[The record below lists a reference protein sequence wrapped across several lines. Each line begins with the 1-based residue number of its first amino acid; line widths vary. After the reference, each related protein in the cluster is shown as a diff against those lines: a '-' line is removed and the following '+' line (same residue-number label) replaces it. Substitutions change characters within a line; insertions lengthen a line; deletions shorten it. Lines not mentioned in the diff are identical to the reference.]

1 MGTPNFYEEIIV
13 FILLLLA
20 VVGIYILLKLHYVF
34 AFGLMKNTSSYEKNK
49 AKIEKAK
56 IYLFGF
62 LKILLVLG
70 FGAMFFF
77 GTLYLMEGMSLKAL
91 VFELW
96 GRIADGFWTSLFWT
110 LIRIAV
116 LIIISRY
123 ILRKIYAFLER
134 QQQKTIDKKVYN
146 KINVEK
152 VYLRLHNTI
161 KFTVVLGIV
170 YRITHFFPFL
180 EEVSAVMLVFVI
192 LFFVA
197 ATTITLREV
206 WIMLKEKRGLNG

>member
-1 MGTPNFYEEIIV
+1 MDTPNLYEEMIV

-20 VVGIYILLKLHYVF
+20 VAGIYILLKLHYVF
-34 AFGLMKNTSSYEKNK
+34 AFGLMKNTASYEKNRV
-49 AKIEKAK
+49 KIEKAK
-56 IYLFGF
+56 KYLFLF
-62 LKILLVLG
+62 LKILLLLG
-70 FGAMFFF
+70 LSAMFLF
-77 GTLYLMEGMSLKAL
+77 GTMYLMEGMSLKAL

-96 GRIADGFWTSLFWT
+96 GKIADGFWTSLFWT

-116 LIIISRY
+116 LIIVFRY

-146 KINVEK
+146 KTNVEK
-152 VYLRLHNTI
+152 VYLRLRNTI

-197 ATTITLREV
+197 ATMITLHEV
-206 WIMLKEKRGLNG
+206 WMMLKTKNNN

>member
-1 MGTPNFYEEIIV
+1 MSIPFEELIV
-13 FILLLLA
+13 FALLLLG
-20 VVGIYILLKLHYVF
+20 VVGVYVLLKLHYVF
-34 AFGLMKNTSSYEKNK
+34 AFGLMKKTASYEKNK
-49 AKIEKAK
+49 IKIEKAK
-56 IYLFGF
+56 KYLFLV

-70 FGAMFFF
+70 FAAMFLF

-91 VFELW
+91 VIELW
-96 GRIADGFWTSLFWT
+96 GKIAEGFWTSLFWT

-116 LIIISRY
+116 LIIVFRY
-123 ILRKIYAFLER
+123 ILRKIYAFLDK

-146 KINVEK
+146 KTNVEK

-180 EEVSAVMLVFVI
+180 EEVSAVMLVFVT

-206 WIMLKEKRGLNG
+206 WIMFKEKRGLNG

>member
-1 MGTPNFYEEIIV
+1 MSIPYEELIV
-13 FILLLLA
+13 FSLLLLG
-20 VVGIYILLKLHYVF
+20 VVGVYVLLKLHYVF
-34 AFGLMKNTSSYEKNK
+34 AFGLMKNTASYEKNK
-49 AKIEKAK
+49 PKIDKAK
-56 IYLFGF
+56 KYLFLV
-62 LKILLVLG
+62 LKILLGLG
-70 FGAMFFF
+70 LLSMFLF
-77 GTLYLMEGMSLKAL
+77 GTQYLMDGMSLKAL

-96 GRIADGFWTSLFWT
+96 GKIADGFWTSLLFT

-116 LIIISRY
+116 LIIVSRY
-123 ILRKIYAFLER
+123 ILRKIYVFLER

-146 KINVEK
+146 KTNVEK

-197 ATTITLREV
+197 ATSITLREV
-206 WIMLKEKRGLNG
+206 WMMLQTKNNN

>member
-1 MGTPNFYEEIIV
+1 MAIPFEELIV
-13 FILLLLA
+13 FALLLLG
-20 VVGIYILLKLHYVF
+20 VVGVYILLKLHYVF
-34 AFGLMKNTSSYEKNK
+34 AFGLMKNTSSYEKNRE
-49 AKIEKAK
+49 KIEKIK
-56 IYLFGF
+56 KYLFFF
-62 LKILLVLG
+62 LKIFLVLG
-70 FGAMFFF
+70 FSAMFIF
-77 GTLYLMEGMSLKAL
+77 GTMYLMEGMSLKTL

-96 GRIADGFWTSLFWT
+96 GKIADGFWTSLFWT

-116 LIIISRY
+116 LIIVSRY

-146 KINVEK
+146 KTNIEK

-180 EEVSAVMLVFVI
+180 EELSAVMLVFVI
-192 LFFVA
+192 FFFVA

-206 WIMLKEKRGLNG
+206 WMMLKTKNNN

>member
-1 MGTPNFYEEIIV
+1 MSIPFEELIV
-13 FILLLLA
+13 FALLLLG
-20 VVGIYILLKLHYVF
+20 VVGVYILLKLHYVF

-49 AKIEKAK
+49 VKIEKAK
-56 IYLFGF
+56 KYLFLF

-70 FGAMFFF
+70 FAAMFVF
-77 GTLYLMEGMSLKAL
+77 GTMHLMDGMSLKAL

-96 GRIADGFWTSLFWT
+96 GKIADGFWTSLFWT

-116 LIIISRY
+116 LIIVSRY
-123 ILRKIYAFLER
+123 ILRKIYAFLEK
-134 QQQKTIDKKVYN
+134 QQEKTIDKKVYN

-180 EEVSAVMLVFVI
+180 EEVSAVMLIFVI
-192 LFFVA
+192 LFFVVA
-197 ATTITLREV
+197 CMITLREV
-206 WIMLKEKRGLNG
+206 WMMLKTKNNN

>member
-1 MGTPNFYEEIIV
+1 MSIPLEELIV
-13 FILLLLA
+13 FTLLLLG
-20 VVGIYILLKLHYVF
+20 VVGVYILLKLHYVF
-34 AFGLMKNTSSYEKNK
+34 AFGLMKNTSSYEKNRE
-49 AKIEKAK
+49 KIEKVK
-56 IYLFGF
+56 KYLFLS

-70 FGAMFFF
+70 FAAMFVF
-77 GTLYLMEGMSLKAL
+77 GTIYLMEGMSLKAL

-96 GRIADGFWTSLFWT
+96 GKIAEGFWTSLFWT

-116 LIIISRY
+116 LIMVSRY

-146 KINVEK
+146 KTNVKK

-180 EEVSAVMLVFVI
+180 EEVSAVMLIFVL
-192 LFFVA
+192 LFFIA
-197 ATTITLREV
+197 ATTITLSAV
-206 WIMLKEKRGLNG
+206 WMMLKTKNNN

>member
-1 MGTPNFYEEIIV
+1 MSIPFEELIV
-13 FILLLLA
+13 LSLLLLG
-20 VVGIYILLKLHYVF
+20 VVGVYVLLKLHYVF
-34 AFGLMKNTSSYEKNK
+34 AFGLMKNTASYEKNK
-49 AKIEKAK
+49 IKIDKAK
-56 IYLFGF
+56 QYLFLF

-70 FGAMFFF
+70 FGAMFAF
-77 GTLYLMEGMSLKAL
+77 GTLYLMDGMSLKAL

-96 GRIADGFWTSLFWT
+96 GKIADGFWTSLFWT
-110 LIRIAV
+110 LIRITV
-116 LIIISRY
+116 LILVSRY
-123 ILRKIYAFLER
+123 ILRKIYAFLDR

-146 KINVEK
+146 KTNVEK

-161 KFTVVLGIV
+161 KFTVVLGII

-192 LFFVA
+192 LFFMA

>member
-1 MGTPNFYEEIIV
+1 MDIPNFYEEIIV

-20 VVGIYILLKLHYVF
+20 VAGIYILLKLHYVF
-34 AFGLMKNTSSYEKNK
+34 AFGLMKKTTSYEKNK
-49 AKIEKAK
+49 IKIDKAK
-56 IYLFGF
+56 RYLFVF

-70 FGAMFFF
+70 LSAMFLF
-77 GTLYLMEGMSLKAL
+77 GMMYLMEGMSLKAL
-91 VFELW
+91 VLELW
-96 GRIADGFWTSLFWT
+96 GKIAEGFWTSLLFT

-116 LIIISRY
+116 LIIVSRY
-123 ILRKIYAFLER
+123 ILRKIYTFLEK

-146 KINVEK
+146 KTNVEK

-180 EEVSAVMLVFVI
+180 EEVSAVMLGFVI

-197 ATTITLREV
+197 ATLITLREV
-206 WIMLKEKRGLNG
+206 WSMLKEKRGLNG

>member
-1 MGTPNFYEEIIV
+1 MDTPNLYEEMIV

-20 VVGIYILLKLHYVF
+20 VAGIYILLKLHYVF
-34 AFGLMKNTSSYEKNK
+34 AFGLMKNTASYEKNRV
-49 AKIEKAK
+49 KIEKAK
-56 IYLFGF
+56 KYLFLF

-70 FGAMFFF
+70 LAAMFVFA
-77 GTLYLMEGMSLKAL
+77 TMYLMEGMSLKAL

-96 GRIADGFWTSLFWT
+96 GKIADGFWTSLFWT

-116 LIIISRY
+116 LIIVSRY
-123 ILRKIYAFLER
+123 ILRKIYAFLEK

-146 KINVEK
+146 KTNVEK

-197 ATTITLREV
+197 ATMITLHEV
-206 WIMLKEKRGLNG
+206 WMMLKTKNNN

>member
-1 MGTPNFYEEIIV
+1 MSIPYEELIV
-13 FILLLLA
+13 FSLLLLG
-20 VVGIYILLKLHYVF
+20 VMGVYILLKLHYVF
-34 AFGLMKNTSSYEKNK
+34 AFGLMKNTASYEKNK
-49 AKIEKAK
+49 PKIDKAK
-56 IYLFGF
+56 KYLFLV
-62 LKILLVLG
+62 LKILLGLG
-70 FGAMFFF
+70 LLSMFLF
-77 GTLYLMEGMSLKAL
+77 GTQYLMDGMSLKAL

-96 GRIADGFWTSLFWT
+96 GKIADGFWTSLLFT

-116 LIIISRY
+116 LIIVSRY
-123 ILRKIYAFLER
+123 ILRKIYVFLER

-146 KINVEK
+146 KTNVEK

-197 ATTITLREV
+197 ATSITLREV
-206 WIMLKEKRGLNG
+206 WMMLQTKNNN

>member
-1 MGTPNFYEEIIV
+1 MSIPFEELIV
-13 FILLLLA
+13 FSLLLLG
-20 VVGIYILLKLHYVF
+20 VVGVYVLLKLHYVF

-49 AKIEKAK
+49 VKIEKAK
-56 IYLFGF
+56 KYLFLL
-62 LKILLVLG
+62 LKILFVLG
-70 FGAMFFF
+70 FTAMFVF
-77 GTLYLMEGMSLKAL
+77 GSMHLMDGMSLKAL

-96 GRIADGFWTSLFWT
+96 SKIADGFWTSLFWT

-116 LIIISRY
+116 LIIVSRY
-123 ILRKIYAFLER
+123 ILRKIYVFLER

-146 KINVEK
+146 KTNVEK

-192 LFFVA
+192 LFFVT
-197 ATTITLREV
+197 ATMITLREV
-206 WIMLKEKRGLNG
+206 WMMLKTKNNN